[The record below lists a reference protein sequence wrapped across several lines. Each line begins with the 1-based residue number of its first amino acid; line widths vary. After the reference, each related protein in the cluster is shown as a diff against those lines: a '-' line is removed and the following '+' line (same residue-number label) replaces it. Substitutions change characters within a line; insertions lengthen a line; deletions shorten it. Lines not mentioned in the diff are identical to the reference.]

1 MQWPIL
7 TIGNV
12 NLNRHRRTFL
22 KALAACPLCA
32 ALKVEAQESRHW
44 TYEGDAGSEK
54 WGELDSAYQAC
65 GTGTEQSPIDIKSY
79 QMAAIEDLKFDWQ
92 PAAYPVANNGHTIQI
107 NVPSGSTLSLGTEQF
122 AFRQFHFHSPS
133 EHSLNGERSAMEVHF
148 VHALGSK
155 KFVVMAVLLN
165 PGQRN
170 ETFAT
175 LMGSA
180 PGKLGTQPIS
190 QPVDIKT
197 LLPASRAV
205 FRYRGSLT
213 TPPCTEN
220 VDWIVFENMVEVAQT
235 DINIFKLIF
244 PMNARPAQKVNRRFV
259 LKGLI

>member
-133 EHSLNGERSAMEVHF
+133 EHSLNGEQRRDTNRTMKN
-148 VHALGSK
+148 LIGSIDDFLDSCDK
-155 KFVVMAVLLN
+155 NSFELEDYKSHPA
-165 PGQRN
+165 
-170 ETFAT
+170 
-175 LMGSA
+175 
-180 PGKLGTQPIS
+180 
-190 QPVDIKT
+190 IKIP
-197 LLPASRAV
+197 LS
-205 FRYRGSLT
+205 
-213 TPPCTEN
+213 N
-220 VDWIVFENMVEVAQT
+220 
-235 DINIFKLIF
+235 
-244 PMNARPAQKVNRRFV
+244 
-259 LKGLI
+259 

>member
-1 MQWPIL
+1 MQLPIL

-155 KFVVMAVLLN
+155 KFVVMAVLLK
-165 PGQRN
+165 PG
-170 ETFAT
+170 
-175 LMGSA
+175 
-180 PGKLGTQPIS
+180 
-190 QPVDIKT
+190 
-197 LLPASRAV
+197 
-205 FRYRGSLT
+205 
-213 TPPCTEN
+213 
-220 VDWIVFENMVEVAQT
+220 
-235 DINIFKLIF
+235 
-244 PMNARPAQKVNRRFV
+244 
-259 LKGLI
+259 